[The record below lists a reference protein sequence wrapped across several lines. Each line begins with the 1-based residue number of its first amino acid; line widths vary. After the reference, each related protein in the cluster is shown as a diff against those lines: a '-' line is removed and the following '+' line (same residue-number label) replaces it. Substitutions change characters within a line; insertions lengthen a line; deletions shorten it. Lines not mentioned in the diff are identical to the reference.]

1 MKIADHLTANFGV
14 VASCGMSESDK
25 FGDHSHWNNEDL
37 FLMTSQPTSCNH
49 KLYKLYGLYE
59 FMGGNS
65 HGNSH
70 HCHVWLQ
77 VEK

>member
-1 MKIADHLTANFGV
+1 
-14 VASCGMSESDK
+14 MSESDK